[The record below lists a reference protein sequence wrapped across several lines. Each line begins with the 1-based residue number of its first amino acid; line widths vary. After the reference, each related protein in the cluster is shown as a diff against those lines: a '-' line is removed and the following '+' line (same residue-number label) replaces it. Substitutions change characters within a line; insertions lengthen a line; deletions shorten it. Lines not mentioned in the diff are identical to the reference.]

1 MSLVLG
7 VILVVV
13 VLYYFV
19 SRRDEGAQQDSSE
32 AEDELVQLC
41 LGDRTQAER
50 LLALERRK
58 ARGIDRGEAARRAVR
73 SLRRD
78 AK

>member
-7 VILVVV
+7 VIVVVV

-19 SRRDEGAQQDSSE
+19 SRGDERAQQDSSE
-32 AEDELVQLC
+32 SEDELVQLC

-50 LLALERRK
+50 LLALEKGK
-58 ARGIDRGEAARRAVR
+58 ARGIDRGEAARRAIR

-78 AK
+78 VR